1 MRYIV
6 DRIEEDKVILEG
18 RVNKRK
24 KIVDISLLPKGIKDG
39 DLLSYKKQTYTLLT
53 EETIVQTEYMR
64 NRFNKLKQKKSE

>member
-24 KIVDISLLPKGIKDG
+24 KVVDISLLPKGIKDG

-53 EETIVQTEYMR
+53 EETIAQTEYMR

>member
-24 KIVDISLLPKGIKDG
+24 KIVDLNLLPKGIKDG
-39 DLLSYKKQTYTLLT
+39 DILSYKKQTYTILT
-53 EETIVQTEYMR
+53 KETLEKTEYMK
-64 NRFNKLKQKKSE
+64 NRFNNLKK